1 MAIDDHD
8 EDEGSLVRPFL
19 LTKGRT
25 RSSGVPVVMESLID
39 RCEIDDTTYRR
50 LDRTQRD
57 IFDLLADRLSAAEV
71 SAKLRLPLGVICVLV
86 GDMGG
91 DGVLQVHKAADTG
104 DEQLLRRLIDGVR
117 AL

>member
-1 MAIDDHD
+1 MAVEEFD
-8 EDEGSLVRPFL
+8 EEDSLVRPFL

-25 RSSGVPVVMESLID
+25 RSTGVPVVMESLID
-39 RCEIDDTTYRR
+39 RNSVEDDAYRR
-50 LDRTQRD
+50 MDRTKRD
-57 IFDLLADRLSAAEV
+57 IYDLLSERLSAAEV
-71 SAKLRLPLGVICVLV
+71 SAKLKLPLGVICVLV

-91 DGVLQVHKAADTG
+91 DGVLQVHKAADVG

>member
-1 MAIDDHD
+1 MTVEEFD
-8 EDEGSLVRPFL
+8 EEDSLVRPFL

-25 RSSGVPVVMESLID
+25 RSTGVPVVMESLID
-39 RCEIDDTTYRR
+39 RNKIDDDAYRR
-50 LDRTQRD
+50 MDRTKRD
-57 IFDLLADRLSAAEV
+57 IFDLLSERLSAAEV
-71 SAKLRLPLGVICVLV
+71 SAKLKLPLGVICVLV

-91 DGVLQVHKAADTG
+91 DGVLQVHKAADVG